1 MASEH
6 APTATRSSPTSDDER
21 ATIRPPSLRRPG
33 QRAWTPYIFIGPAIV
48 MVVLVM
54 AYPVAYGIR
63 NTFWEVNLLTP
74 DAPFVGFRNYAQVFA
89 DPLFLNALT
98 RSLIF
103 VLGTVSIGMLISMSF
118 ALILHNIGFGRRL
131 FRGIALMPY
140 FVSGVAAAV
149 MWRFFFSADAGLING
164 ILNRVGGP
172 TPVWLGEEVPALV
185 VVTLANIW
193 YVSPFAT
200 LILLAGLQMMD
211 GTLLEAAR
219 IDGATPAQTF
229 RHIIFPTLAPQV
241 ALALVWLSFSS
252 FNIFDLILPMTGG
265 GPGRATEVLAL
276 YMYGLAFTELN
287 FGTASVVMAL
297 LLFINAGL
305 SLLYLKL
312 FPRDI

>member
-1 MASEH
+1 
-6 APTATRSSPTSDDER
+6 
-21 ATIRPPSLRRPG
+21 
-33 QRAWTPYIFIGPAIV
+33 
-48 MVVLVM
+48 VLVM

-74 DAPFVGFRNYAQVFA
+74 DEPFIGFENYVEVFT
-89 DPLFLNALT
+89 DPQFFNALT

-103 VLGTVSIGMLISMSF
+103 VAGTVLLGMIIAMSF
-118 ALILHNIGFGRRL
+118 ALVLHNIGFGRRI
-131 FRGIALMPY
+131 FRGTALLPY

-149 MWRFFFSADAGLING
+149 MWRFFFSADAGIVNAL
-164 ILNRVGGP
+164 LDRAGGP

-211 GTLLEAAR
+211 GTLLEAAK
-219 IDGATPAQTF
+219 IDGATPTQMF

-276 YMYGLAFTELN
+276 YMYGLAFNQLN

-297 LLFINAGL
+297 LLTINAGL

-312 FPRDI
+312 FPRDM